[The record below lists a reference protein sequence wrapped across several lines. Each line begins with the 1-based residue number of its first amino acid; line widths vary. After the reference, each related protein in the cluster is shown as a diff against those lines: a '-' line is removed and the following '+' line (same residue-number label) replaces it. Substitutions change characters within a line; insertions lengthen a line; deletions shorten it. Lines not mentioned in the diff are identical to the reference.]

1 MIQTPFLS
9 SPPTPPV
16 ASWRSLT
23 YGIVALAPSLF
34 ISRLGWVGM
43 KVTDTALLGHVG
55 THALAASSLSDLWT
69 MASGV
74 FIQGRVLGIFVGN
87 AVGAAKAGTAPWSV
101 AGEWFQVSVAVLGV
115 IALAVMGLWAITEPV
130 LRLFGYSSR
139 LLSDASF
146 FSLVLMA
153 CIPARV
159 LFSQLSQYLAAQ
171 GIVKPSMQVALI
183 GLAVN
188 LALGLVLVVGVP
200 FEHFSANASS
210 AGGAAPSACAC
221 ACTCA
226 WNLAPAPSPQP
237 SALGP
242 RPSALSLSLTR

>member
-1 MIQTPFLS
+1 
-9 SPPTPPV
+9 
-16 ASWRSLT
+16 
-23 YGIVALAPSLF
+23 
-34 ISRLGWVGM
+34 M

-101 AGEWFQVSVAVLGV
+101 AGEWFQVSIAVLGA
-115 IALAVMGLWAITEPV
+115 IALVVMGLWALTEPV
-130 LRLFGYSSR
+130 LTLFGEEPS
-139 LLSDASF
+139 LVSDASF

-159 LFSQLSQYLAAQ
+159 LFSQLSQYFSAQ

-183 GLAVN
+183 GLAAN
-188 LALGLVLVVGVP
+188 LSLGFVFVLGVP
-200 FEHFSANASS
+200 FEDFSTNASS
-210 AGGAAPSACAC
+210 AEGAP
-221 ACTCA
+221 
-226 WNLAPAPSPQP
+226 P
-237 SALGP
+237 
-242 RPSALSLSLTR
+242 

>member
-1 MIQTPFLS
+1 MIQTPFLLA
-9 SPPTPPV
+9 TPPV

-23 YGIVALAPSLF
+23 WDILALAPAIF

-43 KVTDTALLGHVG
+43 KVTDTALLGHVS
-55 THALAASSLSDLWT
+55 THALAASSLSDIWT

-101 AGEWFQVSVAVLGV
+101 AGEWFQVSIAVLGV
-115 IALAVMGLWAITEPV
+115 IALVVMGLWALTEPV
-130 LRLFGYSSR
+130 LTLFGEEPS
-139 LLSDASF
+139 LVSDASF

-159 LFSQLSQYLAAQ
+159 LFSQLSQYFSAQ

-183 GLAVN
+183 GLAAN
-188 LALGLVLVVGVP
+188 LTLGFVFVLGVP
-200 FEHFSANASS
+200 FEDFSTNAS
-210 AGGAAPSACAC
+210 AEGAPPS
-221 ACTCA
+221 TH
-226 WNLAPAPSPQP
+226 PEP
-237 SALGP
+237 
-242 RPSALSLSLTR
+242 

>member
-146 FSLVLMA
+146 FSLVLVRA
-153 CIPARV
+153 RARV
-159 LFSQLSQYLAAQ
+159 RVRVRVRVRLRLRVRARGGAPHGQPERGALPDGVHPGARPLLAA
-171 GIVKPSMQVALI
+171 
-183 GLAVN
+183 LAVPR
-188 LALGLVLVVGVP
+188 G
-200 FEHFSANASS
+200 
-210 AGGAAPSACAC
+210 AG
-221 ACTCA
+221 
-226 WNLAPAPSPQP
+226 
-237 SALGP
+237 
-242 RPSALSLSLTR
+242 